1 MQLEDYYLNR
11 KKNLKLTYI
20 LLKQLLSQL
29 HFMLVKAEAIA
40 IKQSKI
46 KEEQFD
52 VLLCKQVLGLGKQI
66 VIQKF

>member
-1 MQLEDYYLNR
+1 
-11 KKNLKLTYI
+11 
-20 LLKQLLSQL
+20 
-29 HFMLVKAEAIA
+29 MLVKAEAIA

-52 VLLCKQVLGLGKQI
+52 VLLCKQVLGLGKQM